1 MPRILLRLSLPQS
14 ICESILM
21 LMLMTIITIVLFKIE
36 YNGITLF
43 MYIPMRSKVVFPILV
58 TVLPR
63 MLHPIPRVPDS
74 VGPVSGHRA
83 CISIKFSGY
92 EDATGLG
99 TTTL

>member
-1 MPRILLRLSLPQS
+1 MPRILLRLSLPQN

-36 YNGITLF
+36 YNVITLF

-58 TVLPR
+58 TVLSR

-74 VGPVSGHRA
+74 VGL
-83 CISIKFSGY
+83 CQ
-92 EDATGLG
+92 ATEPASLSSSQVMKM
-99 TTTL
+99 LLV